1 MTDRQTDRERYGQT
15 YLGKEHHN
23 EHSHAGERD
32 TKAIR
37 GTVDIEVISINEGDD
52 YNCKEGDA
60 AQVEGVGNL
69 SGVIQ
74 DLDLCVCVGGGG
86 GAGRGGG
93 GRKGR
98 REGRRDRGEQGRGRE
113 GRGRQGG
120 KRGMEVKG
128 KRKWGGGGGRER
140 EGGNGERGWYE
151 VRKGKKREERPE

>member
-86 GAGRGGG
+86 GQGGEEEGERVAGRGGG
-93 GRKGR
+93 TGGSRVEGER
-98 REGRRDRGEQGRGRE
+98 AEGDREGRE
-113 GRGRQGG
+113 GW
-120 KRGMEVKG
+120 K
-128 KRKWGGGGGRER
+128 
-140 EGGNGERGWYE
+140 
-151 VRKGKKREERPE
+151 